1 MEAMPDLF
9 YTFSG
14 CLIKQSDI
22 NKIRNAMKD
31 SKGPGNFRNLFIH
44 VPNGRKD
51 SVQVIP
57 AAKDEFLNI
66 NNVSRD
72 DC

>member
-1 MEAMPDLF
+1 
-9 YTFSG
+9 
-14 CLIKQSDI
+14 
-22 NKIRNAMKD
+22 MKD
-31 SKGPGNFRNLFIH
+31 SKGPGNFRNLLIH
-44 VPNGRKD
+44 VPNGKKD